1 MKKSSESLLEIAQ
14 RLCKEKKQLP
24 AATESKES
32 SLLFMGNK
40 GVGKTSLIYRFLDR
54 NETAKPT
61 LALEYAYGRKSGKSL
76 VKDVCHIW
84 ELGGGTLFSGL
95 LQAPLA
101 SCQSHGLKNLTVV
114 LMLDL
119 SLPKQL
125 WLTLETLIQGLLSAL
140 RRQTGSHLQELQ
152 EEAWLRVGKDHQDK
166 EYLDPFPV
174 QLVILGGKYDLFQ
187 EFDPE
192 KKKIVCRSLRY
203 VAHTLGATLL
213 FYSHRDTGL
222 VKKAKDVLNHHAFGA
237 LPVKGISQ
245 DYNNPLL
252 IPAGSDSMEQIGRG
266 FGSFPQKGAGSALER
281 WKHSFT
287 THFPQEAE
295 TNAIPDD
302 PAKDL
307 NFREPLIDSL
317 RAQKDEELE
326 RYRQEAE
333 KRQQHQQ
340 N

>member
-24 AATESKES
+24 AATESKEC

-101 SCQSHGLKNLTVV
+101 SCQSHGLKSLTVV

-152 EEAWLRVGKDHQDK
+152 EEAWLRVGKDH
-166 EYLDPFPV
+166 
-174 QLVILGGKYDLFQ
+174 Q

-333 KRQQHQQ
+333 KRQQHQ
-340 N
+340 